1 MALRGC
7 SVIVNLVWDLDGTLF
22 DTYPSFHQAF
32 LAALNELGHA
42 ADPEWVMGLAKI
54 SLSHCA
60 AVVAETY
67 HLTQEEMLESFG
79 RKYQAIPYQAQP
91 PMPGARKLCEYVLSL
106 GGLNV
111 IVTHRRRQSTIGL
124 LETHGLDALIAD
136 HITSDDGFPRKPDP
150 EAVEVIMARN
160 ALSKETSILVGD
172 RPLDV
177 EAGEAAGVRTCLLG
191 PEDGRSKPDY
201 RVDDLPQLERII
213 REENEIRIDGPSA

>member
-1 MALRGC
+1 M
-7 SVIVNLVWDLDGTLF
+7 IVNLVWDLDGTLY

-32 LAALNELGHA
+32 LAALRDLDLT
-42 ADPEWVMGLAKI
+42 ADPEWVMGLARI

-67 HLTQEEMLESFG
+67 HMTQDEMLESFG

-91 PMPGARKLCEYVLSL
+91 PMPGSKELCEYIVHI
-106 GGLNV
+106 GGINV

-160 ALSKETSILVGD
+160 ALSKENSILVGD

-177 EAGEAAGVRTCLLG
+177 EAGAAAGVRTCLLG
-191 PEDGRSKPDY
+191 PGDGQSQPDF
-201 RVDDLPQLERII
+201 RVDDLHQLGRII
-213 REENEIRIDGPSA
+213 REENKARTGGPPA